1 MITYM
6 KKIGIVVAM
15 KEELEAVEKFLKN
28 IEEKEIRGTSFKIG
42 IIGKC
47 KCVVVHCGIG
57 KVNASICAQILV
69 DDFHI
74 DYLINTGVAG
84 SLNNDMDICDIVIS
98 RKAIQHDFNTGTL
111 DDCDPG
117 EIPNIGTKFFDA
129 DDRMIEKATRSAQRL
144 NLGVKVIEG
153 IIATGD
159 QFISDKDV
167 KDYLVEEFDADC
179 CEMEGASIAQ
189 VAYLNDVPFVILR
202 AISDKAD
209 GSARMSF
216 DDFVSKAA
224 EHSMQLVKEMVVSL

>member
-1 MITYM
+1 M
-6 KKIGIVVAM
+6 
-15 KEELEAVEKFLKN
+15 
-28 IEEKEIRGTSFKIG
+28 IG
-42 IIGKC
+42 IIGARFDEVQGLKDIMKKVKVEEKAGMQFYSGDLC
-47 KCVVVHCGIG
+47 GKDAVVVRCGIG

-69 DDFHI
+69 DDFNI

-144 NLGVKVIEG
+144 ILGVKVIEG